1 MNSGDQQSQASPC
14 CDTHVRKLLLAACA
28 LLLFMT
34 AHCRANDAPQRVLI
48 LHAYNYTF
56 PATTAVSEVARRQLI
71 ERSSRPIEIEAEFL
85 DLARFPSEAHAAR
98 VAQFLHDKY
107 EGRHFDLI
115 LSMGFGAIP
124 FLIKYRDQFAPNV
137 PVVFAGGTKDH
148 FAGYKLP
155 NDVTGVFSS
164 FDPDKIL
171 ELAERLQPNARHLMV
186 IGGSSPNDRSWQ
198 RSAREAIERRA
209 PRLEI
214 ITRYDFSYD
223 ALLAEVSHLPSDTI
237 VLLLTVYS
245 DADGRSLIPQL
256 VATDIAKAASAP
268 VYGPFET
275 FLGSGV
281 VGGYT
286 ETYASLG
293 ASAADVA
300 LEILS
305 GTDPSKIA
313 PHVNPRQ
320 AFRVDARAMDRWG
333 LKRTD
338 LPPGTIVQFHEPGLW
353 EQHGLL
359 VVAVA
364 SVVLIQSVLLIALLF
379 QRRQLRRTQ
388 RSLEESEDRLNFAAT
403 SMNIGFWQ
411 FDRSTGALWV
421 SEPGRAMFNAA
432 KKGLWTRDSFLAAVQ
447 PDDRLLAASALEGN
461 LKVHSRAADVRVV
474 ASGGEIRWVSIRSRS
489 NLDEVSASDS
499 VSGAFVDITDQKAS
513 ETEAELH
520 RQEVAHLMRVSVLGE
535 LSGAIAH
542 EVNQPLTAILSNA
555 QAALYL
561 LEQDTPNL
569 AEVQDALR
577 DIVKEDNRA
586 GSVVRRLRGL
596 LKKGEPRAELI
607 DINEMIG
614 SAAAL
619 LRSELIS
626 RQVRVETELSASRP
640 TVFGDSVQLQQ
651 VLLNLIVNAMDAMAA
666 TPEKQRRIWICT
678 RETKTGT
685 TEVIVSDSGH
695 GIQPRDS
702 KQLFSPF
709 YTTKDHGLG
718 LGLTICSTIIRKHGG
733 TINLQNGE
741 AGGAIARVSLPS
753 RLMLTAAQ

>member
-1 MNSGDQQSQASPC
+1 MNSGDRQSRTSAY
-14 CDTHVRKLLLAACA
+14 CDTRVRKLFLATIA
-28 LLLFMT
+28 LLVFMS
-34 AHCRANDAPQRVLI
+34 AHCLASDAPQRVLI

-56 PATTAVSEVARRQLI
+56 PATTIASEAARRQLI
-71 ERSSRPIEIEAEFL
+71 EHSSRPIEIEAEFL
-85 DLARFPSEAHAAR
+85 DLARFPGDANAAR
-98 VAQFLHDKY
+98 TAQFLHDKY
-107 EGRHFDLI
+107 HAMRFDLI
-115 LSMGFGAIP
+115 LAIGAGAVP
-124 FLIKYRDQFAPNV
+124 FIIKYRDQFAPNV
-137 PVVFAGGTKDH
+137 PVAFAGGTKDH
-148 FAGYKLP
+148 FAALKLP
-155 NDVTGVFSS
+155 NDMTGVYSG

-171 ELAERLQPNARHLMV
+171 ELAERMQPNARRLMV
-186 IGGSSPNDRSWQ
+186 IGGSSENDRSWQ

-209 PRLEI
+209 KRLEI

-237 VLLLTVYS
+237 VLLLTAYS
-245 DADGRSLIPQL
+245 DADGRSLIPRV

-286 ETYASLG
+286 ETYASFG

-300 LEILS
+300 IEILS
-305 GTDPSKIA
+305 GADPAKIA
-313 PHVNPRQ
+313 PHASPRQ
-320 AFRVDARAMDRWG
+320 AFLVDARAMNRWG
-333 LKRTD
+333 MQRSD

-364 SVVLIQSVLLIALLF
+364 SVLLIQSVLLIALLF

-388 RSLEESEDRLNFAAT
+388 RSLEESEDRMNFAAT

-411 FDRSTGALWV
+411 FNRSTGALWI
-421 SEPGRAMFNAA
+421 SEHGRVMFNAA
-432 KKGLWTRDSFLAAVQ
+432 KEQPLTRDSFLAAVQ
-447 PDDRLLAASALEGN
+447 LEDRPLAAAALEGD
-461 LKVHSRAADVRVV
+461 LKVHTPAADVRVG
-474 ASGGEIRWVSIRSRS
+474 ASGDEVRWVRIRSRAH
-489 NLDEVSASDS
+489 LDEASES
-499 VSGAFVDITDQKAS
+499 NPVSGAFVDITDQKAS
-513 ETEAELH
+513 ESETELH
-520 RQEVAHLMRVSVLGE
+520 RQEVAHLMRVSMLGE

-542 EVNQPLTAILSNA
+542 EVNQPLTAIMSNA

-561 LEQDTPNL
+561 LEQDPPNL
-569 AEVQDALR
+569 EEVREALR
-577 DIVKEDNRA
+577 DIVNEDNRA

-596 LKKGEPRAELI
+596 LKKGESRTELI

-614 SAAAL
+614 SATAL
-619 LRSELIS
+619 LHNELIS
-626 RQVRVETELSASRP
+626 RRVRVETHLSASRP

-651 VLLNLIVNAMDAMAA
+651 VLLNLIINAMDAMAS
-666 TPEKQRRIWICT
+666 TPEKQRRICIGT

-685 TEVIVSDSGH
+685 TEIFVSDNGH
-695 GIQPRDS
+695 GVHPQDGKR
-702 KQLFSPF
+702 LFTPF

-733 TINLQNGE
+733 TINLKNGDM
-741 AGGAIARVSLPS
+741 GGAVAKISLPA